1 MGVFFVC
8 ILLAIAVY
16 LYFIPA
22 IVASKKKR
30 QDEMAIFVLN
40 LFLGWTFIG
49 WVVALVWAAKTDG
62 VKVIDPTQT
71 EFTHEVKS
79 FYEPTKVCPH
89 CAETVLAAAKVC
101 KHCRSDLT
109 GHVAAS

>member
-1 MGVFFVC
+1 MDVVLVL
-8 ILLAIAVY
+8 IMLAIAVY

-22 IVASKKKR
+22 LVASKKKR
-30 QDEMAIFVLN
+30 QDAMAIFVLN

-62 VKVIDPTQT
+62 VKVIEANQT
-71 EFTHEVKS
+71 EFTNAVTDYHTA
-79 FYEPTKVCPH
+79 TKVCPH
-89 CAETVLAAAKVC
+89 CAETVLAAAKIC

-109 GHVAAS
+109 GH

>member
-1 MGVFFVC
+1 MDVVLVC
-8 ILLAIAVY
+8 VLLAIAVY

-30 QDEMAIFVLN
+30 QDAMAIFVLN

-62 VKVIDPTQT
+62 VKVIKPTQN
-71 EFTHEVKS
+71 EFTHEAKS
-79 FYEPTKVCPH
+79 YYEPTKVCPH

-109 GHVAAS
+109 GPITSS